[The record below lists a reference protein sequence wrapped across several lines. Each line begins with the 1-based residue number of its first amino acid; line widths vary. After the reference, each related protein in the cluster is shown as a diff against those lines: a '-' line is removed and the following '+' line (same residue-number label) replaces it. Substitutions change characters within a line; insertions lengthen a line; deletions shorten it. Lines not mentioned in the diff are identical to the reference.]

1 MADAEPVVSATPS
14 LSGSGSAATPS
25 LSGSRSAATMSLYS
39 EDMYDGHA
47 GDRFGAE
54 QAFEAEA
61 RDIYAP
67 QARAAYMHDIYR
79 ARRPTF
85 LRTSNKQA
93 VTYSNN
99 PVKQS
104 MSMNFGALLTRDRNI
119 KLRNGS
125 ILASRGSS
133 VIKCNKKTAADVHVI
148 NGFLRTEYP
157 YGAKVGGAKYSL
169 VSLIPKVLKSLP
181 GTVSLSL

>member
-1 MADAEPVVSATPS
+1 MADAEPVTPATPS
-14 LSGSGSAATPS
+14 LSGAG
-25 LSGSRSAATMSLYS
+25 SAATMSLYS

>member
-1 MADAEPVVSATPS
+1 
-14 LSGSGSAATPS
+14 
-25 LSGSRSAATMSLYS
+25 
-39 EDMYDGHA
+39 
-47 GDRFGAE
+47 
-54 QAFEAEA
+54 
-61 RDIYAP
+61 
-67 QARAAYMHDIYR
+67 
-79 ARRPTF
+79 
-85 LRTSNKQA
+85 
-93 VTYSNN
+93 
-99 PVKQS
+99 